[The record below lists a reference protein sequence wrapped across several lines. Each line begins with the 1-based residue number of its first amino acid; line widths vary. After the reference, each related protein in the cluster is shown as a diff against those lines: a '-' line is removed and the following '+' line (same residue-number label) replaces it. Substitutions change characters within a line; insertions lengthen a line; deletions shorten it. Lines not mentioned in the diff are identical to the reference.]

1 MSKLKLFFLLL
12 CLMESPFLVTIKA
25 ETNVQELY
33 RTASASNCV
42 LHETSYYA
50 LNMYATLQIDNLKKI
65 KQCIQDEFPDGE
77 NQIFSSGK
85 IDKFIQVRRNL
96 ILDELEEDVGE
107 SVCDKD
113 RIFWFESFGKE
124 NDVQGI
130 LVWSPDVGVIR
141 KISKSSRPVHQPYH
155 DMFPDIAAKEML
167 VKNEKIAS
175 FKRFTEEC
183 AGKVDCPTDV
193 VLKKSSQLEGAIYP
207 TSYYDLQMCIAKTF
221 PGLRP
226 GSMVWREICRMPE
239 GEAWLS
245 RFSEKCNTWLK
256 THIELLNKI
265 NALSQ
270 PTDRFFWHVY
280 MANGIE
286 RQDVILLAWNG
297 KEKYRLRQFVDTT
310 EVYANEEEIK
320 GADPNAD

>member
-85 IDKFIQVRRNL
+85 IDKFMQVRRNL
-96 ILDELEEDVGE
+96 ILGELEEDVGE

-124 NDVQGI
+124 NDVRGI
-130 LVWSPDVGVIR
+130 LVWSPNVGVIR

-155 DMFPDIAAKEML
+155 DMFPDIAAKEMI

-175 FKRFTEEC
+175 FKRFSEEC

-193 VLKKSSQLEGAIYP
+193 VLKNCSQLEGALYP
-207 TSYYDLQMCIAKTF
+207 TSYYDLQMCLVKTF

-226 GSMVWREICRMPE
+226 SSVICQEVCRVSG

-245 RFSEKCNTWLK
+245 RFSRKCTTWLK
-256 THIELLNKI
+256 THIELIDKMH
-265 NALSQ
+265 AASSQ
-270 PTDRFFWHVY
+270 TDFWFWHVY
-280 MANGIE
+280 VVDGIE
-286 RQDVILLAWNG
+286 NRDVVLLSWNG
-297 KEKYRLRQFVDTT
+297 EEKCRAKHFLERTG
-310 EVYANEEEIK
+310 VYAKGTIK
-320 GADPNAD
+320 GQTP